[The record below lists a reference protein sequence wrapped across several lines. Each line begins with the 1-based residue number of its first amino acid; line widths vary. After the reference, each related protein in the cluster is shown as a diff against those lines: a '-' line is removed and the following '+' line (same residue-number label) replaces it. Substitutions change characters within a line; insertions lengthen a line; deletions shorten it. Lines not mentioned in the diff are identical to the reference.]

1 MCYKNNHSAVNKIQ
15 KEFPIER
22 IELRACRVA
31 RVTRART
38 NAQKGTCDKYNYY
51 SFIPFLFNARK
62 LLAYIFKFIFVN
74 REQFST
80 HRQTLG
86 KKNSFFVIAK
96 RERHVRSLKN

>member
-38 NAQKGTCDKYNYY
+38 TAQKGTCDKYM
-51 SFIPFLFNARK
+51 
-62 LLAYIFKFIFVN
+62 
-74 REQFST
+74 
-80 HRQTLG
+80 
-86 KKNSFFVIAK
+86 
-96 RERHVRSLKN
+96 